1 MIHHTVWVRV
11 MTKTD
16 LLAQQWGKVNRP
28 MHAARFGWIEYG
40 ISMDSRS
47 AKQVLHAGITTKNP
61 LHRSLTVIFYII
73 SVCWP
78 RRGLCADDTAYME
91 LQHRQ
96 YVFVFEGR

>member
-11 MTKTD
+11 TTKTD

-47 AKQVLHAGITTKNP
+47 AKQVLHAGITTKKSFTQVVDCDI
-61 LHRSLTVIFYII
+61 LYYKCLLAAQRLM
-73 SVCWP
+73 
-78 RRGLCADDTAYME
+78 R
-91 LQHRQ
+91 
-96 YVFVFEGR
+96 